1 MIWQRKIVGLY
12 RDGDKNRDTDS
23 VQISK
28 VMLVLDRGPG
38 QTETE
43 RHQVA
48 DITDRTPDKQ
58 YSYPQRHT
66 LIIPYPSTS

>member
-1 MIWQRKIVGLY
+1 MAKIVGLY

-28 VMLVLDRGPG
+28 VMVVLDRSHG

-48 DITDRTPDKQ
+48 DIAD
-58 YSYPQRHT
+58 
-66 LIIPYPSTS
+66 